1 MIDLLKSF
9 LYFTVR
15 VDTFFLPYESNN
27 MKNLSVKYFFLN
39 GLMLFI
45 LTSPAMNQD
54 MLKSAFESFTVH
66 EYKKSIIKTQ
76 LEIKQWIESKNSL
89 VQEYD
94 SNVIRISE
102 LKQKKEIGF
111 FERVQLKKLLKDSED
126 LSQQIV
132 LIDKQIT
139 NKQESNFTLIDK
151 MIPLMEY
158 EIKQTL
164 KNLEKQDRESDDRT
178 QYIQNL
184 QSMINEK
191 LEFQS
196 FIAEPLRAYIKDVKF
211 QRGEEPETLIEKSD
225 FLMDQADKLQRYIA
239 QIETKIDLLETEN
252 EIKKL
257 ARKFIDDIYSFDKDR
272 EMKLSSKRT
281 TENTG
286 IEQTSV
292 INSRPNHDDIS
303 VAMESNYRGTSQNT
317 NPLFLNTTL
326 EISSLQINAG
336 DDFKDIIRKL
346 KLEKSLAL
354 NREKAIIKTADEL
367 RRLAEIKL
375 RYSR

>member
-1 MIDLLKSF
+1 
-9 LYFTVR
+9 
-15 VDTFFLPYESNN
+15 